1 MACAL
6 CETRRPRRFCPGV
19 RGEICS
25 LCCGQEREVTV
36 SCPFECEFL
45 QEARQ
50 HERLPE
56 LEEAAFPNRDIP
68 VTEGFLRENEELMI
82 LLGRATLDAG
92 LQNPDIIDNDV
103 REGLE
108 ALIRTYRTLQ
118 SGLYYETRPP
128 NPMAAFLYDHIQRVV
143 AEVRQAMQ
151 ESGRTPIRDAAVL
164 GVLAFLQRTEIQNNN
179 GRRKGR
185 AFLDFLRINLMV
197 PPPPEAPPNSSL
209 IVP

>member
-1 MACAL
+1 MLCVL

-36 SCPFECEFL
+36 SCPFDCEYL
-45 QEARQ
+45 QEARL
-50 HERLPE
+50 HERPPE
-56 LEEAAFPNRDIP
+56 LKESDFPNRDIP
-68 VTEGFLRENEELMI
+68 VTEHFLAENEELVVM
-82 LLGRATLDAG
+82 LGRALVDAT

-118 SGLYYETRPP
+118 SGLYYESRPA
-128 NPMAAFLYDHIQRVV
+128 NPMAAFVYDHVQRVV
-143 AEVRQAMQ
+143 TELRQMLQQA
-151 ESGRTPIRDAAVL
+151 GRAGIRDVTVL
-164 GVLAFLQRTEIQNNN
+164 GVLAFLQRTEMQNNN

-185 AFLDFLRINLMV
+185 AFLDFLRQNLMLG
-197 PPPPEAPPNSSL
+197 PPPEEPPAPSL